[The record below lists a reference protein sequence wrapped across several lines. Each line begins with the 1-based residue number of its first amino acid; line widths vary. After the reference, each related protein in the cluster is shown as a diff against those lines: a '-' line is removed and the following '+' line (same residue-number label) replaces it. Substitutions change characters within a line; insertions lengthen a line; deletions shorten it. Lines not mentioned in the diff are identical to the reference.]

1 MRYPRATTGTHAPKS
16 KAAPH
21 AAKPREAPLLPW
33 KSWAKWGQLSTL
45 LLFLAP
51 TAFAA
56 SSLSP
61 KPIILLEPL
70 PGPSGGSVSS
80 LTVCPSDPF
89 FLINQYL
96 QPTMAWGAGIA
107 AGLAVLMIVVGGL
120 QMMFS
125 GGAPEGMASGKQRII
140 SAIFGLIFIVF
151 SAALLNFLNAYF
163 YTLGGVP
170 PVTTC

>member
-1 MRYPRATTGTHAPKS
+1 MKKHHAMNGS
-16 KAAPH
+16 NASVQEASAH
-21 AAKPREAPLLPW
+21 AAKPRGLPLVLFI
-33 KSWAKWGQLSTL
+33 L
-45 LLFLAP
+45 LLFLALAP

-61 KPIILLEPL
+61 KPLILLEPL
-70 PGPSGGSVSS
+70 PDGTAS
-80 LTVCPSDPF
+80 LTVCASSPF
-89 FLINQYL
+89 FLLNKYL
-96 QPTMAWGAGIA
+96 QPMMGWGAGIA

-125 GGAPEGMASGKQRII
+125 GGSPEGMSSGKQRII

-170 PVTTC
+170 PATC